1 MCYKT
6 TMISTWQSGPNEHKQ
21 SSGDTPKVRLEFVES
36 ETATERYVGVTV
48 LALIPEYHQ
57 VEVVDGMGR
66 HYSLTEHT
74 QGINLAELKEG
85 QKLACRVNKRLPR
98 VLAAAVLA

>member
-1 MCYKT
+1 
-6 TMISTWQSGPNEHKQ
+6 MISTWHTGPNEHKP
-21 SSGDTPKVRLEFVES
+21 SSLGAPKVMAGFVDR
-36 ETATERYVGVTV
+36 ETDTERFVGVTV

-57 VEVVDGMGR
+57 VEVVDKMGR

-85 QKLACRVNKRLPR
+85 QKLACRVTKRLPR
-98 VLAAAVLA
+98 VLAATVLA